1 MATYFILDQQSN
13 TWSETHY
20 PLSSILATPGIT
32 ENHILANSRT
42 RQTLTV
48 AQAKLLSAAKPA
60 TTTAKLPIKPGNN
73 LGKTTTAS
81 SHNMGTSLNREKG
94 NKLNSH
100 LPLSAI
106 PKKTPGREYKI
117 ISQSDPHFNGYFTPQ
132 LLNQE
137 LNNLAK
143 RGWRVINMATAPT
156 YTADGTVQQELL
168 VLLERDLSANGN
180 A

>member
-48 AQAKLLSAAKPA
+48 AQAKLLSASKPAAATKLRAKP
-60 TTTAKLPIKPGNN
+60 GSN
-73 LGKTTTAS
+73 LGKPTTGTS
-81 SHNMGTSLNREKG
+81 LNMGTSLNREKG
-94 NKLNSH
+94 SKLNSH
-100 LPLSAI
+100 IPLSAI

-117 ISQSDPHFNGYFTPQ
+117 ISQRDPRFNGAFSPQ

-143 RGWRVINMATAPT
+143 RGWRVVNMATAPT

-168 VLLERDLSANGN
+168 VLLERDHSTNGN